1 MLPYK
6 ELIKLSEYELMKIYQ
21 SNTVEV
27 YKSLVKKAL
36 LAVQGLNIFQGL
48 VPGANR

>member
-1 MLPYK
+1 MLSYN

-21 SNTVEV
+21 SSADNS
-27 YKSLVKKAL
+27 YKAIVKKAL
-36 LAVQGLNIFQGL
+36 LAVQGLNIFNGL